1 MRIVDPPGDLLAQP
15 VQPERLNIIK
25 RFLSCEREGCL
36 SKISPPA
43 PNRRQKVVSTLKRS
57 VIKTVMRTPFWVSGI
72 VQKGSSKLCVPV
84 ACTNDDPKRFGIH
97 VVLFPGHFHVLVTFK
112 TGSDVHAIPP
122 ARSENVGQDHR
133 RAPADLRLAR
143 RRFGIMALSGTRIFS

>member
-1 MRIVDPPGDLLAQP
+1 MRLSLIDPTRRSLA
-15 VQPERLNIIK
+15 V
-25 RFLSCEREGCL
+25 F
-36 SKISPPA
+36 
-43 PNRRQKVVSTLKRS
+43 
-57 VIKTVMRTPFWVSGI
+57 
-72 VQKGSSKLCVPV
+72 SKLQHIH
-84 ACTNDDPKRFGIH
+84 PKRFGIH